1 MSHRGAKK
9 HRVIFTKTAV
19 TRKVRV
25 ILWVK
30 ILGYLAT
37 LGHGASVE
45 SPANAD
51 RKGKEVL

>member
-1 MSHRGAKK
+1 MTG
-9 HRVIFTKTAV
+9 
-19 TRKVRV
+19 KVRV

-30 ILGYLAT
+30 IPGYLAT

>member
-19 TRKVRV
+19 TGKVRV
-25 ILWVK
+25 K
-30 ILGYLAT
+30 IPGYLAT